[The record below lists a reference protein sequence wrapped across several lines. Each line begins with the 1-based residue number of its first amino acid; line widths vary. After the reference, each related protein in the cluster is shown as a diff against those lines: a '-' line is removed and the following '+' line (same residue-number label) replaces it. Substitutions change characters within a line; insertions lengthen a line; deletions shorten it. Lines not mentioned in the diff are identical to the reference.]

1 MNKIDIIKRLFF
13 NYTKKHINKIILSV
27 FFALLVAGSTS
38 AIAYL
43 LDPAIK
49 KIFIE
54 KDQALI
60 IIIPIFIIVAFAVKG
75 FSLYVAKV
83 LMIGVS
89 EEVRK
94 DLQCD
99 MLNNLVEA
107 DTKLIDGKHTGK
119 FISNITNDVSHIT
132 NLISTAVLN
141 IFKDSL
147 TLIGLLIVMFFQ
159 NWKLSLVAL
168 IMIPLATFA
177 ARTLGKRI
185 GKVATEQM
193 LRAGIL
199 NTYLIE
205 LFKNHKL
212 IKIFQQEKYEKIRA
226 EKFINDVK
234 EKTIKI
240 ATVYVR
246 SSPIMET
253 LTGIMIAVLIFYSGK
268 LVLKNEIDIN
278 NFFSFLAAMM
288 LAYQPVR
295 SLATLNITIS
305 QGLSAAKRILPV
317 IDEKSELVQNK
328 DDSEIKVD
336 TGNIEFKNV
345 SFKYE
350 KKNEID
356 INNFFS
362 FLAAM
367 MLAYQ
372 PVRSLATLNIT
383 ISQGLS
389 AATRILP
396 IIDEKSEL
404 QENKNST
411 EIKVNAGDVE
421 FKNVSFKYEKERKNN
436 TLNSVNIKMLGGKM
450 TSIVGHSGAG
460 KSTILNLIPR
470 FYDAISGDIE
480 IDNQSIYNC
489 TISSL
494 RKNISLVSQDTT
506 LFDDTIRNNIA
517 YANLGASQKEIEEA
531 AKYSYASEF
540 IEKLPNK
547 YETIIG
553 ENGTRLSGGEKQ
565 RLSIARAMLKKSQII
580 LLDEATSSLDAE
592 TENKIQDAINF
603 LTKDRTTIVIAHR
616 LSTILNSDKIYVI
629 DAGTVV
635 GEGTHDQLLAN
646 SKVYKNF
653 YEKQI
658 KKV

>member
-1 MNKIDIIKRLFF
+1 MKKIDILKRLYFE
-13 NYTKKHINKIILSV
+13 YTRKHLKQLLLSL
-27 FFALLVAGSTS
+27 FFALFVAGSTS

-43 LDPAIK
+43 LDPAIE

-54 KDQALI
+54 KDQTLMV
-60 IIIPIFIIVAFAVKG
+60 IIPLFIMIAFATKG
-75 FSLYVAKV
+75 LSLYMAKV
-83 LMIGVS
+83 LMIGVA

-94 DLQCD
+94 EMQCD
-99 MLNNLVEA
+99 MLGNLISA
-107 DTKLIDGKHTGK
+107 DTALIEGKHTGK
-119 FISNITNDVSHIT
+119 FISILANDVNHIT
-132 NLISTAVLN
+132 NLVSVALLN
-141 IFKDSL
+141 LFKDSL
-147 TLIGLLIVMFFQ
+147 TLVGLLMVMFFQ
-159 NWKLSLVAL
+159 NWKLSLIAI
-168 IMIPLATFA
+168 IMIPLASFA
-177 ARTLGKRI
+177 AKTLGKRI

-193 LRAGIL
+193 LKAGIL

-212 IKIFQQEKYEKIRA
+212 IKIFQQEKYENERA

-234 EKTIKI
+234 EKSKKI
-240 ATVYVR
+240 ATIFVR

-253 LTGIMIAVLIFYSGK
+253 LTGIMIAILIFYSGK
-268 LVLKNEIDIN
+268 LVLKNEIDVN

-295 SLATLNITIS
+295 SLATVNIAIS
-305 QGLSAAKRILPV
+305 QGLSAAIRILPV
-317 IDEKSELVQNK
+317 IDEKSKLTENK
-328 DDSEIKVD
+328 HDLEIKVNKGD
-336 TGNIEFKNV
+336 IEFKNV
-345 SFKYE
+345 SFKYD
-350 KKNEID
+350 NRD
-356 INNFFS
+356 
-362 FLAAM
+362 
-367 MLAYQ
+367 
-372 PVRSLATLNIT
+372 
-383 ISQGLS
+383 
-389 AATRILP
+389 
-396 IIDEKSEL
+396 
-404 QENKNST
+404 
-411 EIKVNAGDVE
+411 
-421 FKNVSFKYEKERKNN
+421 KETTKP
-436 TLNSVNIKMLGGKM
+436 TLNSVSLKILGNKM

-470 FYDAISGDIE
+470 FYDINSGDIL
-480 IDNQSIYNC
+480 IDSQSVYKS

-517 YANLGASQKEIEEA
+517 YANLEASQKEIEEA
-531 AKYSYASEF
+531 AKYSFASEF

-629 DAGTVV
+629 DSGKVV

-646 SKVYKNF
+646 STLYKNF

-658 KKV
+658 RKK